1 MNIYRC
7 TICGEASIAE
17 KRPSDCPLC
26 GAKKRYIKELE
37 KVKGDDLFVVKKLSD
52 ESKKN
57 LLLALNMETYNA
69 SFYKCASVNGDVE
82 TVKAVFKRLAKV
94 AREHADIARKF
105 LGLDPIILQEEECS
119 LVSAENLQKAAVR
132 CLEAVEFYKK
142 AATEARE
149 SKISTFFKAMIDAE
163 EEGGIVAKKMLN
175 SGNQ

>member
-1 MNIYRC
+1 MTTYRC
-7 TICGEASIAE
+7 TICGEVTLAE

-26 GAKKRYIKELE
+26 GAKKRYVKELD
-37 KVKGDDLFVVKKLSD
+37 KVKGEDIFVVKKLSD

-69 SFYKCASVNGDVE
+69 SFYKCASINGDAE
-82 TVKAVFKRLAKV
+82 AVKAIFKRLAKI

-119 LVSAENLQKAAVR
+119 LISSENLQKTVMR
-132 CLEAVEFYKK
+132 CAEATEFYKK
-142 AATEARE
+142 AAVEARE

-163 EEGGIVAKKMLN
+163 EEAGSVAKKMLN
-175 SGNQ
+175 GS